1 VSQSQGAPDRVRVTG
16 PLAGF
21 ADGFRV
27 HLVEQGYSLW
37 GAQEQLYLLAH
48 VSRWM
53 EAEGVQLVALTPAR
67 VDQYI
72 VWRRGQGYLSSL
84 SPKSL
89 RRLFGYL
96 DGLGVLPREDAA
108 LSPVE
113 RLLEEFRGY
122 LLVER
127 GMAAGSVRLYER
139 VARLFLE
146 ERSEPLGDDLARLSG
161 AEINVF
167 VLREARRRSQW
178 SAVTVVSALR
188 ALLRFLHVQGLIAE
202 PLAPAVPS
210 VVRRR
215 EDLPRGLQSGQ
226 ARLLLDS
233 CDRST
238 PVGLRDHAILLLLTR
253 LGLRGGEVAGLDL
266 DDVDWRAGE
275 IVIRGKGSRVDRL
288 PLPDDAGKALADYLR
303 HGRPRG
309 FGRAVFLTA
318 CAPLTGVSRG
328 AVSGIVERACE
339 RAGVP
344 PVGCHCLRH
353 TVASELLSRGAG
365 LAEIGQVLRHRDLRT
380 TAIYAKVDRAALSGL
395 ALPWPGSER

>member
-1 VSQSQGAPDRVRVTG
+1 VSQSQGAPDRVRVAG

-37 GAQEQLYLLAH
+37 GAQEQLYLLAQ

-53 EAEGVQLVALTPAR
+53 EAEGVQLVAVTPAR

-96 DGLGVLPREDAA
+96 DGLGVLPGEDAA
-108 LSPVE
+108 PSPVE
-113 RLLEEFRGY
+113 QLLEEFRGY
-122 LLVER
+122 LLAER
-127 GMAAGSVRLYER
+127 GMAAGSVWLYER

-146 ERSEPLGDDLARLSG
+146 ERSEPLRDDLARLSG

-210 VVRRR
+210 VARRQ

-226 ARLLLDS
+226 VRLLLDS

-238 PVGLRDHAILLLLTR
+238 PVGLRDHAILLLLSR
-253 LGLRGGEVAGLDL
+253 LGLRGGEVAGLEL

-288 PLPDDAGKALADYLR
+288 PLPDDAGIALADYLR

-328 AVSGIVERACE
+328 AVSDIVVRACE
-339 RAGVP
+339 RAGVL

-380 TAIYAKVDRAALSGL
+380 TAVYAKVDRRALAGL
-395 ALPWPGSER
+395 ALGWPGSER